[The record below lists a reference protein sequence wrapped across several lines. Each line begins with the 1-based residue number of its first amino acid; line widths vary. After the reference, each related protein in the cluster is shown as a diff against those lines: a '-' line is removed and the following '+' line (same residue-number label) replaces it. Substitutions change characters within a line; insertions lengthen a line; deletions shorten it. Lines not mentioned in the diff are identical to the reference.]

1 MVPAEIE
8 EILKPCLW
16 DADLKV
22 LDLKEDWF
30 VIIER
35 LLEHGGDRQVGL
47 LSDVFEPDKIAEV
60 LKQSLYLS
68 PRTVNYWCLRLGLK
82 REETRCFTRSFP
94 RLWPSS

>member
-16 DADLKV
+16 DADLKA

-30 VIIER
+30 VIVER
-35 LLEHGGDRQVGL
+35 LLEHGGDRQIGL
-47 LSDVFEPDKIAEV
+47 LSKTYERDKITEV

-68 PRTVNYWCLRLGLK
+68 PRTVNYWCLRLGLE
-82 REETRCFTRSFP
+82 REETQCFTRSFP
-94 RLWPSS
+94 RLWPPS